1 MEKLKLV
8 YSIKSEEWMEGYD
21 LYKKM
26 FTRKFTYI
34 KAAIFLIPLL
44 LFVQQ
49 VWIDPTYTMGWIC
62 IVVCIG
68 AIAAIFANPRL
79 ERKNIEHALEAVKD
93 DKYEFTLYD
102 DKFTVSTILPENESE
117 YLDRDENGNAVPLP
131 EIKPTEVSLKE
142 KGLKIIETEKIFGFY
157 TKAVSLTVPKSAL
170 NDRDT
175 AILRETAEKVNRSAK
190 SK

>member
-79 ERKNIEHALEAVKD
+79 ERKNTEHALEAVKD

>member
-79 ERKNIEHALEAVKD
+79 ERKNTEHALEAVKD

-175 AILRETAEKVNRSAK
+175 AILREMAEKVNRSAK

>member
-26 FTRKFTYI
+26 FTRKYTYI

-79 ERKNIEHALEAVKD
+79 ERKNTEHALEAVKD

-142 KGLKIIETEKIFGFY
+142 KGLKIIETDKIFGFY